1 MLQNFNIYTK
11 IGNNNYKT
19 YEKSDILSK
28 KLKILLVVIVIS
40 IITILSCSSVIYYY
54 KAKENQPLM
63 LKSKDNHIALYKGK
77 QLIEVYDDININNL
91 TDYDRKLLRNGI
103 IIESD
108 KELFAILEDYDWLLL
123 QSIKKNIIIM
133 A

>member
-40 IITILSCSSVIYYY
+40 IITILSCSAVIYYY

-108 KELFAILEDYDWLLL
+108 KELFAILEDYD
-123 QSIKKNIIIM
+123 
-133 A
+133 